1 MTHESFVGMLEGYYG
16 KYPRPVLRD
25 SILRYVKD
33 YSPADLDVLMRELL
47 LTYSGQYRHT
57 PDIAVMEK
65 AKGDINSRS
74 AIKQIGK
81 KLPDTAL
88 IEDMAHLTSG
98 EIVAGLARVK
108 AELPRGKEREVR

>member
-1 MTHESFVGMLEGYYG
+1 MTHQAFVSMLEGYYG

-25 SILRYVKD
+25 SISRYLVD

-65 AKGDINSRS
+65 AKEDINSRS
-74 AIKQIGK
+74 AIKRIGQK
-81 KLPDTAL
+81 VPDAAL

-98 EIVAGLARVK
+98 ELA
-108 AELPRGKEREVR
+108 AELAQMKRDLDGREVQA